1 MIPPGNNTESAD
13 NPLGK
18 DKADATMNSL
28 HDIDLPQD
36 LDTLTETDQTHSID
50 KDHYMDVSPPSSPL
64 TVFPDDGP
72 EVDDAVAT
80 TAMESKTKVRRSSR
94 QHVPRSLHQ
103 NTVPRLVEESH
114 NYDSPFKDFG
124 SAANP
129 IDLTDLTPRRVGDS
143 MVEVIDLT
151 ADSVCSACY
160 LVPRMIT
167 KYVEVRRSLLSQLL
181 PQSFSMSQSW
191 NFRSRRYSSMPM
203 AKSSDQLSP
212 CTYVRPL
219 LF

>member
-1 MIPPGNNTESAD
+1 MISPGKNTESAD
-13 NPLGK
+13 NPLGM

-28 HDIDLPQD
+28 HDIDLPQG
-36 LDTLTETDQTHSID
+36 LDTLTEKDQTHSID
-50 KDHYMDVSPPSSPL
+50 KDHYMDISPPSSPL

-72 EVDDAVAT
+72 GVDDVAT

-94 QHVPRSLHQ
+94 QHVPR
-103 NTVPRLVEESH
+103 LVKESH

-160 LVPRMIT
+160 LVSRMIT
-167 KYVEVRRSLLSQLL
+167 KYVEVRRSLSSQLL
-181 PQSFSMSQSW
+181 PQSLSTSQSW
-191 NFRSRRYSSMPM
+191 NLRSRRYSSMPM

>member
-1 MIPPGNNTESAD
+1 MISPGNNTESAD
-13 NPLGK
+13 NLLGM

-28 HDIDLPQD
+28 HDIDLPQG
-36 LDTLTETDQTHSID
+36 LDTLTEKDQTHSID
-50 KDHYMDVSPPSSPL
+50 KDHYMDISPPSSPL

-72 EVDDAVAT
+72 GVDDVAT

-94 QHVPRSLHQ
+94 QHVPR
-103 NTVPRLVEESH
+103 LVKESH

-160 LVPRMIT
+160 LVSRMIT
-167 KYVEVRRSLLSQLL
+167 KYVEVRRSLSSQLL
-181 PQSFSMSQSW
+181 PQSLSTSQSW
-191 NFRSRRYSSMPM
+191 NLRSRRYSSMPM

>member
-1 MIPPGNNTESAD
+1 M
-13 NPLGK
+13 
-18 DKADATMNSL
+18 DKVDATMHSL
-28 HDIDLPQD
+28 HDIDLPQG
-36 LDTLTETDQTHSID
+36 LDTLTEKDQTHSID
-50 KDHYMDVSPPSSPL
+50 KDHYMDISPPSSPL

-72 EVDDAVAT
+72 GVDDVAT

-94 QHVPRSLHQ
+94 QHVPR
-103 NTVPRLVEESH
+103 LVKESH

-160 LVPRMIT
+160 LVSRMIT
-167 KYVEVRRSLLSQLL
+167 KYVEVRRSLSSQLL
-181 PQSFSMSQSW
+181 PQSLSTSQSW
-191 NFRSRRYSSMPM
+191 NLRSRRYSSMPM

>member
-1 MIPPGNNTESAD
+1 MISPGNNTESVD
-13 NPLGK
+13 NPLGM

-28 HDIDLPQD
+28 HDIDLLQG
-36 LDTLTETDQTHSID
+36 LDTLTEKDQTHSID
-50 KDHYMDVSPPSSPL
+50 KDHYMDISPPSSPL

-72 EVDDAVAT
+72 GVDDVTT

-94 QHVPRSLHQ
+94 QHVPR
-103 NTVPRLVEESH
+103 LVKESH

-151 ADSVCSACY
+151 MDSVCSACY
-160 LVPRMIT
+160 LVYQIIT
-167 KYVEVRRSLLSQLL
+167 KYVEVRRSLSSQLL
-181 PQSFSMSQSW
+181 PQSLSTSQSW
-191 NFRSRRYSSMPM
+191 NLRSRRYSSMPM

-212 CTYVRPL
+212 CTYVHPL